1 MILDS
6 GALGTLMLIPYIMQ
20 LSMLSTA
27 DHIEVTQGK
36 ILNMQSRIKA
46 LTGNDMSDGGIR
58 VNVTAVVSTMNK
70 LYYPLDIKDQARA
83 DITRYVAV
91 VPTRAIRNTENVGVL
106 PIDKMSLSELIRFSI

>member
-6 GALGTLMLIPYIMQ
+6 GALGTLMLIPYTLQ

-27 DHIEVTQGK
+27 DIEVTQGK
-36 ILNMQSRIKA
+36 ILNMQSSIKA

-91 VPTRAIRNTENVGVL
+91 EPTRAIRNTEDVNVL
-106 PIDKMSLSELIRFSI
+106 PIDKISLSKLIRFSI

>member
-6 GALGTLMLIPYIMQ
+6 GALGTLMLIPYTLQ

-27 DHIEVTQGK
+27 DIEVTQGK
-36 ILNMQSRIKA
+36 ILNMQSSIKA
-46 LTGNDMSDGGIR
+46 LTGNDISDGGIR

-70 LYYPLDIKDQARA
+70 LYYPLDTKDQARA

-91 VPTRAIRNTENVGVL
+91 VPTRAIRNT
-106 PIDKMSLSELIRFSI
+106 